1 MSFEAL
7 PQRLAQVRAE
17 VARLG
22 SQPVTIVAVTKGFGS
37 DAIRAALA
45 AGLSDIGENRV
56 QEAVQ
61 KQDALASERGA
72 GAAEERLHAGRGRGA
87 GAAHQHPRESETR
100 RTDDAGS
107 VYG

>member
-7 PQRLAQVRAE
+7 PQRLAQVKAE

-45 AGLSDIGENRV
+45 AGLTDIGENRV
-56 QEAVQ
+56 QEAVR
-61 KQDALASERGA
+61 KQDALGDVTGIRWHLIGHCSATRPGSCPADSSWCTRWI
-72 GAAEERLHAGRGRGA
+72 RWTLHT
-87 GAAHQHPRESETR
+87 S
-100 RTDDAGS
+100 
-107 VYG
+107 